1 MDSCTKFVLNFSSA
15 FKSECV
21 SIPFVDLCSRS
32 INKYRD
38 SNYQQEEDEIYYYDG
53 DDFDDYQEEK
63 PGVQDSEYY
72 YYDDQP
78 PAPPNFF
85 QSMDF
90 PRYVTISMFSTTRQS
105 SCMTGYLPNNALIHS
120 GYTQPQL

>member
-1 MDSCTKFVLNFSSA
+1 M
-15 FKSECV
+15 
-21 SIPFVDLCSRS
+21 SIPCVGLCSRS

-38 SNYQQEEDEIYYYDG
+38 SNYQQEEDDIYYDDG

-90 PRYVTISMFSTTRQS
+90 PRYAYCRLFVLTPVVKIT
-105 SCMTGYLPNNALIHS
+105 
-120 GYTQPQL
+120 